1 MNLDVKEKKGLERL
15 QKRIQ
20 DEEILVM
27 KTDKS
32 GKLSVT
38 TREKYIEMG
47 REHTGE
53 DEEIGREKLKEIDK
67 TMSDHATAWVG
78 IWGTGLNH
86 DQTDRIV
93 GSKVSKSENTA
104 RLYLLHKDHKKDL
117 KTRPV
122 GTANSSNTMA
132 FANSVSDLIENIAN
146 GEKDKIE
153 VISTEDF
160 LHHTKCSN
168 RSTVK
173 IREDWNEKK
182 LKKENC
188 IKCKIWSIKCEN
200 CGKSSK
206 DETYLSEAGEMIV
219 VKNLRMLKGLKLTRS
234 T

>member
-1 MNLDVKEKKGLERL
+1 MRELEAKNRQIYDPITNTYDDRNRRATDLKECSRVTLPKPISVKREAQIELRGEIHGRIFREYRRKYCRENGEQEMNLNEKEKGLERL
-15 QKRIQ
+15 KKRIQ

-38 TREKYIEMG
+38 TREKYLEMG

-53 DEEIGREKLKEIDK
+53 DEEIGREKLKEID
-67 TMSDHATAWVG
+67 TSMSDHATAWVG

-104 RLYLLHKDHKKDL
+104 KLYLLHKDHKKDL

-146 GEKDKIE
+146 GEKDKSE
-153 VISTEDF
+153 VISHKT
-160 LHHTKCSN
+160 
-168 RSTVK
+168 
-173 IREDWNEKK
+173 
-182 LKKENC
+182 
-188 IKCKIWSIKCEN
+188 
-200 CGKSSK
+200 
-206 DETYLSEAGEMIV
+206 
-219 VKNLRMLKGLKLTRS
+219 
-234 T
+234 